1 MDVVGKVMGS
11 FNGEA
16 LKEPRG
22 FIKIL
27 QWILSIFA
35 FATTTSVNTELGF
48 YAKCPTGMDSVRQ
61 SATVSYPFRI
71 EDQVYHYPLCMNSSD
86 TQDVVAGSYVGG
98 SASAAEFY
106 VFVGVIVFLY
116 CMAALILY
124 IFFDDQYRKNNYFSI
139 GDFVVSCVLTVLW
152 LISSAA
158 WAQGLVNLKYDTDLA
173 ESDLYRRIPD
183 CVQYG
188 CIQDV
193 LPNFA
198 SLNVSIIFGFLN
210 MVVWGGNLWFLYK
223 ETPWFKV
230 RSKPPT
236 SPTQGQETDPQRI

>member
-11 FNGEA
+11 FNAEA

-35 FATTTSVNTELGF
+35 FATTTSVNTQLSF
-48 YAKCPTGMDSVRQ
+48 YAQCPANLTMVRQ
-61 SATVSYPFRI
+61 ATAVSYPFRI
-71 EDQVYHYPLCMNSSD
+71 EDQTYQMPLCQNK
-86 TQDVVAGSYVGG
+86 TKPIDVTFAPYVGG
-98 SASAAEFY
+98 SASSAEFY

-124 IFFDDQYRKNNYFSI
+124 IFFDEQYRKNNLYSI
-139 GDFVVSCVLTVLW
+139 GDFVVSCVLTALW

-158 WAQGLVNLKYDTDLA
+158 WAQGLVNLKYDTDLGD
-173 ESDLYRRIPD
+173 SDLYRRIPD
-183 CVQYG
+183 CVYG
-188 CIQDV
+188 CVQDGM
-193 LPNFA
+193 PNYA

-230 RSKPPT
+230 QSKPPT
-236 SPTQGQETDPQRI
+236 TPTQSQDTDPQRI